1 MALPL
6 LPIEIIQHILNI
18 ENGMKY
24 KLVLDELKSRNVQKI
39 TKMLEYAKEFDLEE
53 TFIEQIPIIGYIGDF
68 SSLFRTLVDGLGAD
82 YSSIGDIQNEFQS
95 IQNGLE
101 AFLSLSLPEREDLKI
116 CASCNVLERCYISN
130 RIFTFYMDNNRKTF
144 NGFDEYYD
152 DNDYF
157 STKNEVYLDIS
168 VFICSKEHLKDKLIK
183 LWVNWIVFYIT

>member
-1 MALPL
+1 MKLPF
-6 LPIEIIQHILNI
+6 LPIEIIQHILDI
-18 ENGMKY
+18 STRMKY
-24 KLVLDELKSRNVQKI
+24 KLVLDEIKSQNVQKI
-39 TKMLEYAKEFDLEE
+39 TKIIECAKIKKPEIN
-53 TFIEQIPIIGYIGDF
+53 IELIKQLPDVGDF
-68 SSLFRTLVDGLGAD
+68 AEFFRLYSDLRGRKNLTL
-82 YSSIGDIQNEFQS
+82 QNELQS
-95 IQNGLE
+95 LQNGLE